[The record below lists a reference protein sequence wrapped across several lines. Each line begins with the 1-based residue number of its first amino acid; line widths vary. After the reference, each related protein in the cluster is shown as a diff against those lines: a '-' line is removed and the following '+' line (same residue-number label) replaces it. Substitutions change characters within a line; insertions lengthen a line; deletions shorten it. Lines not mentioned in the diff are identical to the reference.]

1 LESKSFYLARLEK
14 IYRDNEFD
22 RGVIADLVRAMV
34 RARRGVSR
42 YSVREWISGFV
53 SENHRAACRPVIES
67 VIDVLCGAGDI
78 GTGLMHGENVLVA
91 VPHQRIALPDGRVIG
106 LGDHGETIYR
116 GPHDLFPTVSGQAT
130 ATLVDLLERRRTT
143 IEEIS
148 PRFLTADG
156 QIPSGEVVPL
166 GTIIV
171 LSLCGSF
178 NPGSCS
184 WSIGEHNAAFLRDW
198 FGVPSKKETESELA
212 PDTEQQLVAA
222 AGGTERIVVEAGPG
236 TGKTNT
242 AAERVMRLVA
252 EGLAPSRIVL
262 LSFTRVAVAELRE
275 RIKNRLSSIP
285 SVAMVQIHTFDS
297 YAARLLVAAGARM
310 AGGHDAT
317 VQAAANLLRTR
328 DPLVG
333 NLVDPLEH
341 VIIDEAQDLVGSRK
355 AFCEALINEVHPKC
369 GVTVFGDFAQAI
381 YGYQRSRNENGTLL
395 DHVQQLSEFRTMR
408 ISKDHRART
417 NSLRALFRDARDFL
431 RASGPVTRDKYFEL
445 RDMIEKSASE
455 TRIRDYTG
463 HPSTSRGLILTRYRS
478 SLLEAAE
485 AMRMKKRP
493 FRIRLNDRP
502 LRIEPWIGACLGGLD
517 PDTRLTREAFGQ
529 MYAGYRASISRS
541 TDECWEILRELDD
554 TGRSELAVGRIAE
567 GLEFPPPDLIS
578 AHEGTSGPLL
588 STIHSIKGRQSDR
601 VLVLFNAERREEGVD
616 WSEEARILYVAAT
629 RASNELRTGW
639 APTGRFYTAGTPER
653 HWRARRDYREI
664 EIGLEGDLIEWS
676 RFMKSGH
683 GAPPQDV
690 LDSIWRASA
699 DRLTADAVPISS
711 DQLLVRLHSDGTPI
725 GILGQQFTDVLRDIV
740 RAPEGSAL
748 PEVSGISI
756 TGATTVVVAG
766 SATREPSLTL
776 MPLLGGFARVSG

>member
-1 LESKSFYLARLEK
+1 MDEK
-14 IYRDNEFD
+14 TRP
-22 RGVIADLVRAMV
+22 
-34 RARRGVSR
+34 
-42 YSVREWISGFV
+42 
-53 SENHRAACRPVIES
+53 ACRSVIEY
-67 VIDVLCGAGDI
+67 VINVLCRVGDI
-78 GTGLMHGENVLVA
+78 GNGMVHGQEVLIA
-91 VPHQRIALPDGRVIG
+91 VPHQRISLPDGRVIG
-106 LGDHGETIYR
+106 LGDHEEIDGNR
-116 GPHDLFPTVSGQAT
+116 RPHQLFPTFSGPVT
-130 ATLVDLLERRRTT
+130 STLVDWLEINRFATGD
-143 IEEIS
+143 IS
-148 PRFLTADG
+148 SKFLTASG
-156 QIPSGEVVPL
+156 RIGSGEVAPPETVVL
-166 GTIIV
+166 

-178 NPGSCS
+178 NPERGS
-184 WSIGEHNAAFLRDW
+184 WSIGELNAGFLRDW
-198 FGVPSKKETESELA
+198 FGVPSKRETEVEFVA
-212 PDTEQQLVAA
+212 DVQQKLVAE
-222 AGGTERIVVEAGPG
+222 AGCTERIVVEAGPG

-242 AAERVMRLVA
+242 AAERVMRLVN

-275 RIKNRLSSIP
+275 RIGNRLSSIP
-285 SVAMVQIHTFDS
+285 GVAMVQIHTFDS
-297 YAARLLVAAGARM
+297 YAARLVVAAGARI

-317 VQAAANLLRTR
+317 VDAAASLLRTR
-328 DPLVG
+328 DPLVQ
-333 NLVDPLEH
+333 NLVDLLEH

-355 AFCEALINEVHPKC
+355 AFCEALINEIHPEC

-408 ISKDHRART
+408 ISNDHRART
-417 NSLRALFRDARDFL
+417 DSLRALFRDARDFL
-431 RASGPVTRDKYFEL
+431 RGNDPATRDKYFEL
-445 RDMIEKSASE
+445 RDLIDKSASE

-485 AMRMKKRP
+485 AMRMKRRP
-493 FRIRLNDRP
+493 FRIRLENRP

-517 PDTRLTREAFGQ
+517 PGTRLTRESFGQ
-529 MYAGYRASISRS
+529 IYVGYRTSISRS
-541 TDECWEILRELDD
+541 PDECWEILRELDD

-578 AHEGTSGPLL
+578 DHEGTSGPLL

-629 RASNELRTGW
+629 RASDELRTGW

-725 GILGQQFTDVLRDIV
+725 GVLGQQFTDVLRDII

>member
-1 LESKSFYLARLEK
+1 LELKSYYFAGLDK
-14 IYRDNEFD
+14 IFKDNDFD
-22 RGVIADLVRAMV
+22 RGIIADLVRAMV

-42 YSVREWISGFV
+42 YSVCEWISGFIG
-53 SENHRAACRPVIES
+53 ENHRAACRLVVET

-78 GTGLMHGENVLVA
+78 GTGLVHGEKVLVA
-91 VPHQRIALPDGRVIG
+91 VPHRRIALPDGRVIG
-106 LGDHGETIYR
+106 LGDHGEIVDR
-116 GPHDLFPTVSGQAT
+116 GRHELFPTVSGQAT
-130 ATLVDLLERRRTT
+130 ATLLDLLETRRTT
-143 IEEIS
+143 IEAIPS
-148 PRFLTADG
+148 RFLTADG
-156 QIPSGEVVPL
+156 QLSSNEVVPL
-166 GTIIV
+166 ETIIL

-178 NPGSCS
+178 NPSLGS
-184 WSIGEHNAAFLRDW
+184 WSIGEDNALFLRDW
-198 FGVPSKKETESELA
+198 CGVPSQKEPRTEYA
-212 PDTEQQLVAA
+212 ADREQQLVAA
-222 AGGTERIVVEAGPG
+222 AGGNERIVVEAGPG
-236 TGKTNT
+236 AGKTNT
-242 AAERVMRLVA
+242 AAERVMRLIE

-285 SVAMVQIHTFDS
+285 GVAMVQIHTFDS
-297 YAARLLVAAGARM
+297 YAARLLVAAGGRM
-310 AGGHDAT
+310 AGAHDAT
-317 VQAAANLLRTR
+317 VQAAASLLRTR

-333 NLVDPLEH
+333 NLIDPLEH

-355 AFCEALINEVHPKC
+355 AFCEALINTVHPKC

-381 YGYQRSRNENGTLL
+381 YGYQSSRKENDTLL
-395 DHVQQLSEFRTMR
+395 DYVQQLPEFRMMR
-408 ISKDHRART
+408 ISTDHRART
-417 NSLRALFRDARDFL
+417 DSLRSFFRSARDFL
-431 RASGPVTRDKYFEL
+431 RDHDPVTRNKYFEL
-445 RDMIEKSASE
+445 RDLIEKSASE
-455 TRIRDYTG
+455 TRVRDYTG

-485 AMRMKKRP
+485 ARRMKKRP

-517 PDTRLTREAFGQ
+517 PDTRLTKEAFGQ
-529 MYAGYRASISRS
+529 MYAGYQASISRS
-541 TDECWEILRELDD
+541 PDECWEILRELDD

-567 GLEFPPPDLIS
+567 GLEYPPPDLIS
-578 AHEGTSGPLL
+578 DYEGTSGPLL
-588 STIHSIKGRQSDR
+588 STVHSIKGRQSDR

-629 RASNELRTGW
+629 RASDELRTGW
-639 APTGRFYTAGTPER
+639 APTGRFYTAGSPER

-683 GAPPQDV
+683 CAPPQV
-690 LDSIWRASA
+690 VFDSIWHASA

-711 DQLLVRLHSDGTPI
+711 DQLLVRLHTDGTPI
-725 GILGQQFTDVLRDIV
+725 GILGQQFTDVLREIIG
-740 RAPEGSAL
+740 APEGSAL

-766 SATREPSLTL
+766 SATTEPSLAL